1 MLIAASLSPLPF
13 AVTLAC
19 VFYFLAKRLEFP
31 GPALKAAPTNDPKTV
46 VENTS
51 AQSGVQRCFNHSD
64 DGVHISRLLL
74 LPSFLHLA
82 PLPSSALESSSM
94 SASETAYVAE

>member
-1 MLIAASLSPLPF
+1 M
-13 AVTLAC
+13 
-19 VFYFLAKRLEFP
+19 

-46 VENTS
+46 GENTS
-51 AQSGVQRCFNHSD
+51 AQSGVQRRINHGD

-74 LPSFLHLA
+74 LHSLLHLA
-82 PLPSSALESSSM
+82 SLPSSALESSSV